1 MAVEVKI
8 CGVNSG
14 EAAQAAASAHY
25 VGFVFY
31 PPSPRAVSPKQA
43 AALSA
48 HLPDTVTRTGLFV
61 DADDAAIAAVLA
73 HVPLGLLQFHGEESP
88 ERMAGLREKFGLPVM
103 KAIKVAAK
111 DDVDAA
117 DSYLSC
123 ADRLLFDARPPATLD
138 GALPGGN
145 ALAFDWGLLA
155 GRDWPLPWMLSGGLR
170 TENLAQ
176 AVRVSG
182 AKAVD
187 VSSGVDSPPGCKNPA
202 FIRTFIEE
210 AAKL

>member
-8 CGVNSG
+8 CGVNSI
-14 EAAQAAASAHY
+14 EAAEAAVDAKY

-31 PPSPRAVSPKQA
+31 PPSPRAVSPEEA

-48 HLPDTVTRTGLFV
+48 HQPDTVTRTGLFV
-61 DADDAAIAAVLA
+61 DADDVAIAAVLA
-73 HVPLGLLQFHGEESP
+73 KAPLDLLQLHGEESP
-88 ERMAGLREKFGLPVM
+88 ERVAALRDTFGLPVM
-103 KAIKVAAK
+103 KAITVASKA
-111 DDVDAA
+111 DVDAA
-117 DSYLSC
+117 DAYFAC
-123 ADRLLFDARPPATLD
+123 TDRLLFDARPPATME

-155 GRDWPLPWMLSGGLR
+155 GRDWPLPWMLSGGLHIG
-170 TENLAQ
+170 NLAQ
-176 AVRVSG
+176 AVHVSG

-187 VSSGVDSPPGCKNPA
+187 VSSGVESSLGRKNPVL
-202 FIRTFIEE
+202 IRAFIEE